1 MNKTV
6 NYNLNLP
13 TGNDII
19 DVRVLA
25 ENFEIIDRALASM
38 KFFLQANYTTVT
50 VGHDMD
56 VSKASARIVDAAPS
70 TISDR
75 ACLDS
80 FISFSVQ
87 ILINGEKFMTVD
99 VKDYPA
105 RIFGFYEVS
114 ETSGEFT
121 GRMCPIWLVIN
132 ALEKTYTVVGDIAE
146 TPYSTHSDGSTIYLY
161 LGSME
166 FDWEPN
172 KRVVYENW
180 SFESTS
186 NTQVTIDFSNQEEG

>member
-6 NYNLNLP
+6 NYRLNLP

-50 VGHDMD
+50 VGHNIDE
-56 VSKASARIVDAAPS
+56 SKTSARIIDAPPS
-70 TISDR
+70 TVHDR

-80 FISFSVQ
+80 LISFSAQ

-99 VKDYPA
+99 VKDYQA
-105 RIFGFYEVS
+105 MIYGFYEVS
-114 ETSGEFT
+114 ETRDEFT
-121 GRMCPIWLVIN
+121 GRTCPIWLVIN
-132 ALEKTYTVVGDIAE
+132 ALEKTYTIVGDIAE

-161 LGSME
+161 LGSMD
-166 FDWEPN
+166 FDWEHN

-180 SFESTS
+180 NFEITS
-186 NTQVTIDFSNQEEG
+186 NTQVTIDFLNQEEG